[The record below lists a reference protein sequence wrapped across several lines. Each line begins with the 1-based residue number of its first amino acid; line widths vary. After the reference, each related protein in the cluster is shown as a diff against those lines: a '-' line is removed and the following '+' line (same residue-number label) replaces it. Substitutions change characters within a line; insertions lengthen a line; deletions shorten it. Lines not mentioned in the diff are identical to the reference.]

1 MNKIDPTIYE
11 AIKDILPGRP
21 SIKDREEAKQ
31 NIIESKR
38 RYVEKNQK
46 VCEICKPVLGERV
59 QRNMTI
65 HVKTKIHQRM
75 LELSKKD

>member
-1 MNKIDPTIYE
+1 MNKIDPTLYE

-21 SIKDREEAKQ
+21 LIEDREVAKQ
-31 NIIESKR
+31 NIVESKR

-46 VCEICKPVLGERV
+46 VCEVCRPRFGERI
-59 QRNMTI
+59 QRNMTT

-75 LELSKKD
+75 VELSKKN